1 MLWKLIEGFQMTKTA
16 DISIASHVRRLAR
29 AHHVTAECDGI
40 SRMAAAITSLAG
52 DVVELDGVEQL
63 LVNLKRKGVLSKSE
77 TLALQGSYLQEKRRS
92 KKKLSA

>member
-1 MLWKLIEGFQMTKTA
+1 MTKTA
-16 DISIASHVRRLAR
+16 NVSIASQVRSMAE
-29 AHHVTAECDGI
+29 AHHVTAERDGI

-63 LVNLKRKGVLSKSE
+63 LVNLKRKGILSKSE
-77 TLALQGSYLQEKRRS
+77 TLALQGSYLQEKRRA

>member
-1 MLWKLIEGFQMTKTA
+1 MTKTA
-16 DISIASHVRRLAR
+16 DVSVASQVCRLAK
-29 AHHVTAECDGI
+29 AHHVTAERDGI

-63 LVNLKRKGVLSKSE
+63 LVNLKRKGVLSKSK
-77 TLALQGSYLQEKRRS
+77 TLALQGSYLQEKRRA